1 LGENKTKQDIEE
13 CVLKFFLEVLCW
25 NSCSPTKKKKGM
37 KGKIKETA
45 DLSADFLFEVVFVL
59 RTRLPAFVLSQ
70 ELLCRIPVE

>member
-1 LGENKTKQDIEE
+1 MRVEVFPRSV
-13 CVLKFFLEVLCW
+13 VLEFLL
-25 NSCSPTKKKKGM
+25 PHKKKKGM